1 MNQRDKLFRIIQM
14 YGFALDEINLY
25 LDTHPKCQ
33 DGLDYYHRYSAL
45 KKEAVEEYN
54 KLYGPLTAG
63 QVWSKSEWTWVH
75 DPWPWE
81 RSAD

>member
-1 MNQRDKLFRIIQM
+1 MLRRRVVIDQRDKLFRIIQM

-45 KKEAVEEYN
+45 KKEAVEEY
-54 KLYGPLTAG
+54 KPQKDEQGHG
-63 QVWSKSEWTWVH
+63 
-75 DPWPWE
+75 
-81 RSAD
+81 